1 VGWGEEMEEGWVG
14 VGWGPDVAVAP
25 GFNLITSQL
34 VQLCKFGNLGR
45 NQRVNMYRKCWVIL
59 GRHQR
64 SSLSAVFA
72 SLSTVRNTCICTD
85 K

>member
-1 VGWGEEMEEGWVG
+1 VGWGGEIEGGGMGWG
-14 VGWGPDVAVAP
+14 DGGGWGWGPDVAVAP

-59 GRHQR
+59 GRH
-64 SSLSAVFA
+64 
-72 SLSTVRNTCICTD
+72 
-85 K
+85 